1 MLERN
6 PESYMWDVVRQN
18 LNEIGVLVTALTF
31 LLSIAA
37 LSFSAYRYVTVRRD
51 ELRNQRYEQYHT
63 LLMKISRGIDEQG
76 GMKLVSQ
83 RAFIY
88 ELRHFPEYGALTK
101 RLLESL
107 LDDWKD
113 DRAKNEILSSEIRE
127 TISALK

>member
-1 MLERN
+1 
-6 PESYMWDVVRQN
+6 MWDVVRQN